1 VAAVAVLAASA
12 TALGVGVGT
21 ASAKSGG
28 DAHFN
33 QKGTFDYTDPALGYL
48 QVFWQITQAT
58 CVKLVNYPDT
68 TGAAALQ
75 LKPEAASAFAITNG
89 GKTYT
94 FTVPANKYTFY
105 PKGGGVTAATFKAVV
120 ERLADPKM
128 NMPAPA
134 YLTEIAGAQAR
145 IDGKASSVSG
155 VQVHGNKIVFNLV
168 APTGDFLSRLAL
180 SFFCA
185 VPANTPHNPNGET
198 SVPMAGPYYFKS
210 VVPNKQVVIAK
221 NPNYK
226 GSRPR
231 NFNSFTWTEGQD
243 QTATEEQIQKNQIDW
258 AVDGTPPADNASLWS
273 HFSCGL
279 SGATC
284 VRPLSHC

>member
-94 FTVPANKYTFY
+94 FTVPANKYKFY

-134 YLTEIAGAQAR
+134 YLSEIVGAQAR
-145 IDGKASSVSG
+145 IDGKASSVSPSRCRATRSSSTSSRRRATSCRASRCRSS
-155 VQVHGNKIVFNLV
+155 
-168 APTGDFLSRLAL
+168 AP
-180 SFFCA
+180 C
-185 VPANTPHNPNGET
+185 
-198 SVPMAGPYYFKS
+198 
-210 VVPNKQVVIAK
+210 
-221 NPNYK
+221 
-226 GSRPR
+226 RPTR
-231 NFNSFTWTEGQD
+231 RTTR
-243 QTATEEQIQKNQIDW
+243 TA
-258 AVDGTPPADNASLWS
+258 
-273 HFSCGL
+273 
-279 SGATC
+279 
-284 VRPLSHC
+284 